1 MQSIK
6 NNFHNLFF
14 LLLFQIGIAQ
24 FYPSKNITTLDGLS
38 NNTVNTIYKD
48 SRGLVWVGTQNGVN
62 VLQGNSII
70 NLKKNDGLAHE
81 TCWDIAEDS
90 NHNMWFAS
98 FGGGLSVFNGNKFKV
113 FNTQKGLVNDFIR
126 KLFAFKNKILVG
138 TSNGLSIIDI
148 NTNKILNFYNT
159 YHKEPFQVM
168 AFFEYKGNVYC
179 TTYRSGVFKVDLDK
193 SKLTFLSKN
202 KECVLSAVQYG
213 GYVFSGGDLFG
224 TTVNKST
231 VAEYLKNNKPI
242 QSFGDTFFW
251 KFIKD
256 KRGTLYGGAD
266 GVKFPTGGIFRIGD
280 NQVHNMNLSFGVDS
294 NSIWGLEYDKE
305 HDRLY
310 LGTSDHGLYEINL
323 DNQIQHFDKGYFN
336 RSKLDVKEVNHF
348 NSNKLILHSE
358 GLLGISTKNFI
369 QFSIEKNTFY
379 QYMKSYHISNHI
391 NPIPAIDQI
400 EFRHL
405 KINDDKIIV
414 TTSVGLFWM
423 NQIGKV
429 IDFIPLNSGAID
441 FISPTKILYHIPYR
455 TVNVLTKTKST
466 ISETAFDLNNKNNPR
481 DIVEI
486 IKIKSAYFL
495 ISRFYGLYKYENG
508 KFISYANSG
517 VWKEKELLHLTKNK
531 QNNLIISNASGDVF
545 VLDVANKLKIIQKID
560 HAELYGSSISFLE
573 SYKDYIIVGTEKG
586 VNIYRDG
593 KIQLVD
599 QEQGLKNTIFTSA
612 HILNNSLII
621 GTQNGYYTLDLESY
635 TSAPKTNHQVKISK
649 IEVNFK
655 PIETRNFKWFSYTK
669 SQISL
674 PYDQNTISISFYPE
688 KHPYPNKLTYRYKL
702 IGLDSKDW
710 SNWDTNSSIN
720 IPYLPSGNFMLRLEI
735 KDKFSGNIY
744 SQDLLL
750 VVITPPFWK
759 TWWFILGL
767 VILVSILIYVVYRK
781 RISYIQKQ
789 AENQNRLVETKMEA
803 LQSQMNPHFVF
814 NAINSIQFYIIK
826 KNTDDAMMFLGEFS
840 KIIRN
845 TLNNS
850 SKLKISL
857 QEEIDFLNSYIIL
870 ENMRFDNR
878 VLFEIQVDKS
888 IDVSKI
894 QFPPMLLQPFIENV
908 FAHAFN
914 ETIVNP
920 TLQIRFSI
928 MEASLICEIIDNG
941 IGISQTSSNK
951 LFESKGI
958 KLVKER
964 IGLFQKS
971 VSDPIT
977 FSTTEGGGTHITLKI
992 VIQE

>member
-6 NNFHNLFF
+6 NNFYNLSI

-24 FYPSKNITTLDGLS
+24 YYPSKNSTTLDGLS
-38 NNTVNTIYKD
+38 NNSVNTIYKD
-48 SRGLVWVGTQNGVN
+48 SRGLVWIGTQNGVN
-62 VLQGNSII
+62 VMQGNTII

-90 NHNMWFAS
+90 NQNMWFAS
-98 FGGGLSVFNGNKFKV
+98 FGGGLSVYDGNKFKV
-113 FNTQKGLVNDFIR
+113 FNTQTGLVNDFIR

-148 NTNKILNFYNT
+148 NSNKIFNFYNIDP
-159 YHKEPFQVM
+159 KEPFQVM

-193 SKLTFLSKN
+193 PKLTFLSKN

-231 VAEYLKNNKPI
+231 VADYLKNKMPI

-256 KRGTLYGGAD
+256 KRGKLYGGAD
-266 GVKFPTGGIFRIGD
+266 GVKFPTGGIFKIGD
-280 NQVHNMNLSFGVDS
+280 NQLHNMNKFFNVESHSV
-294 NSIWGLEYDKE
+294 WGLEYDKVL
-305 HDRLY
+305 DRLY
-310 LGTSDHGLYEINL
+310 IGTLDHGMYQVSLNQHLLHFDRSHFNRKKLEVKEIN
-323 DNQIQHFDKGYFN
+323 QFN
-336 RSKLDVKEVNHF
+336 K
-348 NSNKLILHSE
+348 NKLILHSE
-358 GLLGISTKNFI
+358 GLLEISTDDSVRFG
-369 QFSIEKNTFY
+369 IEINTFY
-379 QYMKSYHISNHI
+379 QYMKSYHISHHI
-391 NPIPAIDQI
+391 SPIPTIDQI

-405 KINDDKIIV
+405 KINDEKIIV
-414 TTSVGLFWM
+414 TTSVGLFWV
-423 NQIGKV
+423 NPIGK
-429 IDFIPLNSGAID
+429 IDGFIPLNSGAID
-441 FISPTKILYHIPYR
+441 FLSPTTILYHIPYR
-455 TVNVLTKTKST
+455 TVNVLKRNKSV
-466 ISETAFDLNNKNNPR
+466 ISETAFALSNKNNPR
-481 DIVEI
+481 DVAEI
-486 IKIKSAYFL
+486 IRINSTFYL
-495 ISRFYGLYKYENG
+495 ISKFHGLYKYEHG
-508 KFISYANSG
+508 TFLSYFKNDI
-517 VWKEKELLHLTKNK
+517 WKEKELLHLTRNN
-531 QNNLIISNASGDVF
+531 QNNLIVSNSGGDVF
-545 VLDVANKLKIIQKID
+545 VLDISNKFKIIHKID
-560 HAELYGSSISFLE
+560 HTQLYGSSTSFLE

-599 QEQGLKNTIFTSA
+599 QEQGLKNTIFTSSD
-612 HILNNSLII
+612 IIDDKLII
-621 GTQNGYYTLDLESY
+621 GTQNGYYTLDIARY
-635 TSAPKTNHQVKISK
+635 TSAQKTNHQVKISN
-649 IEVNFK
+649 IDVNFK
-655 PIETRNFKWFSYTK
+655 PIVNRNFKWFSYTN

-735 KDKFSGNIY
+735 KDASSGNTY
-744 SQDLLL
+744 SQDLLN
-750 VVITPPFWK
+750 VIIAPPFWK

-767 VILVSILIYVVYRK
+767 IVLLITFIYIVYLK
-781 RISYIQKQ
+781 RVQYIQKQ

-803 LQSQMNPHFVF
+803 LQSQMSPHFIF
-814 NAINSIQFYIIK
+814 NCLSSIQFYIIK
-826 KNTDDAMMFLGEFS
+826 RNTDDAMMYLGEFS

-850 SKLKISL
+850 SKFKINLK
-857 QEEIDFLNSYIIL
+857 EEIDFLNSYIIL

-878 VLFEIQVDKS
+878 VLFEIQVDTS
-888 IDVSKI
+888 LDVSKI
-894 QFPPMLLQPFIENV
+894 QVPPMLLQPFIENV

-914 ETIVNP
+914 ETIANP
-920 TLQIRFSI
+920 TLQIRFSLV
-928 MEASLICEIIDNG
+928 EASLICEIIDNG
-941 IGISQTSSNK
+941 VGMGKSSSNK

-971 VSDPIT
+971 ARESIT
-977 FSTTEGGGTHITLKI
+977 FSTAEGGGTHINLKI

>member
-1 MQSIK
+1 
-6 NNFHNLFF
+6 
-14 LLLFQIGIAQ
+14 LLSQIGIAQ
-24 FYPSKNITTLDGLS
+24 FYPSKNITTIDGLS
-38 NNTVNTIYKD
+38 NNSVNTIYKD

-62 VLQGNSII
+62 VLRGNSII
-70 NLKKNDGLAHE
+70 NLKKSDGLAHE
-81 TCWDIAEDS
+81 SSWDITEDT
-90 NHNMWFAS
+90 NHNMWLAS
-98 FGGGLSVFNGNKFKV
+98 YGGGLSVFDGNVFKV
-113 FNTQKGLVNDFIR
+113 FNIHNGLVNNYIR
-126 KLFAFKNKILVG
+126 KLYSFKNKILVG

-148 NTNKILNFYNT
+148 NSNKIFNFYNT
-159 YHKEPFQVM
+159 DSKVPFQVM
-168 AFFEYKGNVYC
+168 AFFKFKGEVYC
-179 TTYRSGVFKVDLDK
+179 TTYRSGVFKIDLEK
-193 SKLTFLSKN
+193 PKLTFLSKN
-202 KECVLSAVQYG
+202 KECILSAVQYG
-213 GYVFSGGDLFG
+213 DYVFSGGDLFG

-231 VAEYLKNNKPI
+231 VADYLKNKKPI

-256 KRGTLYGGAD
+256 KRGVLYGGAD
-266 GVKFPTGGIFRIGD
+266 GVKFPTGGIFKIGD
-280 NQVHNMNLSFGVDS
+280 NKLYNMNQSFGVES
-294 NSIWGLEYDKE
+294 HSVWGLEYDKVL
-305 HDRLY
+305 DRLY
-310 LGTSDHGLYEINL
+310 IGTLDHGMYQVNLNQQLLYFDRSHFNRQKLEVKEINSI
-323 DNQIQHFDKGYFN
+323 DD
-336 RSKLDVKEVNHF
+336 
-348 NSNKLILHSE
+348 NKLVLHSE
-358 GLLGISTKNFI
+358 GLLGISTKNVL

-391 NPIPAIDQI
+391 NPIPTIDQI

-405 KINDDKIIV
+405 KLNDDKIIV

-455 TVNVLTKTKST
+455 TVNILTKTKST

-508 KFISYANSG
+508 KFISYANSR

-573 SYKDYIIVGTEKG
+573 SFKDYIIIGAEKG
-586 VNIYRDG
+586 INIYRDG
-593 KIQLVD
+593 NIQLID
-599 QEQGLKNTIFTSA
+599 QEQGIKNTIFTSSD
-612 HILNNSLII
+612 IIGNNLII
-621 GTQNGYYTLDLESY
+621 GTQNGYYSLDIPRY
-635 TSAPKTNHQVKISK
+635 TNVPKTNHYVKISN
-649 IEVNFK
+649 IDVNFK
-655 PIETRNFKWFSYTK
+655 PIVNRNFKWFSYNNSK
-669 SQISL
+669 ISL

-688 KHPYPNKLTYRYKL
+688 NHPYPNKLTYRYKI

-710 SNWDTNSSIN
+710 SNWDATGKIS
-720 IPYLPSGNFMLRLEI
+720 IPYLPCGDFMLRLEI
-735 KDKFSGNIY
+735 KDASSGNTY
-744 SQDLLL
+744 SQDLLH
-750 VVITPPFWK
+750 VVITPPFWMA
-759 TWWFILGL
+759 WWFITGIIVLL
-767 VILVSILIYVVYRK
+767 SSLIYIVYLK

-803 LQSQMNPHFVF
+803 LQSQMSPHFIF
-814 NAINSIQFYIIK
+814 NALNSVQFYIIK

-850 SKLKISL
+850 SKFKINLK
-857 QEEIDFLNSYIIL
+857 EEIDFLNSYIIL

-878 VLFEIQVDKS
+878 VAFAIQVDKS
-888 IDVSKI
+888 IDPTKVQI
-894 QFPPMLLQPFIENV
+894 PPMLLQPFIENV

-914 ETIVNP
+914 ETIANP
-920 TLQIRFSI
+920 TLQIRFSLI
-928 MEASLICEIIDNG
+928 EGSLICEIIDNG
-941 IGISQTSSNK
+941 VGMGQSGSNK
-951 LFESKGI
+951 LFDSKGI
-958 KLVKER
+958 KLVTER

-971 VSDPIT
+971 ASDPIT
-977 FSTTEGGGTHITLKI
+977 FSTTDGGGTHITLKI
-992 VIQE
+992 SLQY